1 MNSTSRLYFRYALAM
16 LVLTLLA
23 GALLRASFTWPAWR
37 VGYGPHVMHAHS
49 HVGFFGWAV
58 LAVCGVIT
66 ARIRITRISAAV
78 HTVLAHAIGVGS
90 AAAFVAFAQRG
101 YDMTT
106 ITISA
111 VHVLLWVIFV
121 ASVWRPLGTLPTNER
136 RYLRTGVA
144 FLATAG
150 LATIAPVLM
159 MVRGVSE
166 PWLLQMAVKL
176 FLTPFVTG
184 FLVITALGLLYSRV
198 RARAGALPALW
209 LIALGTV
216 PSTLLYVTAAPPA
229 PWLPWVGRAG
239 MGMVG
244 AGLVCVACDIAY
256 SRLARR
262 AETPELPPLAALALA
277 AVAVAGAVKLL
288 AALGVGA
295 TFMHSRNIVVAVLHL
310 VLLGVVTPSFILALR
325 PELRAPRRTA
335 AYAASLFV
343 MLGSIAVSGWP
354 WAARTLMT
362 MGVRLDTL
370 FQVAALSGF
379 LATLFLLTLF
389 VSGRSTEA
397 AAPPTQAAMSRGV
410 PPVVRT

>member
-1 MNSTSRLYFRYALAM
+1 MNSTPRLYFRYALAM

-37 VGYGPHVMHAHS
+37 VGYGPYVLHAHS

-58 LAVCGVIT
+58 LAVCAVIT
-66 ARIRITRISAAV
+66 TRIRITGFAATV
-78 HTVLAHAIGVGS
+78 HVVLAHAIGVGS
-90 AAAFVAFAQRG
+90 AAAFVGFAQRG

-121 ASVWRPLGTLPTNER
+121 VAVWRPLGALPIIER
-136 RYLRTGVA
+136 LYLRTGVA

-150 LATIAPVLM
+150 LATIAPVVM
-159 MVRGVSE
+159 MVRVVAE
-166 PWLLQMAVKL
+166 PWLLQVGVKL

-198 RARAGALPALW
+198 PGRAGALPALW

-229 PWLPWVGRAG
+229 PWLLWVGRTG

-244 AGLVCVACDIAY
+244 AGLLCVACDIAY
-256 SRLARR
+256 MRLAR
-262 AETPELPPLAALALA
+262 AETSPRLPPLATLALA

-295 TFMHSRNIVVAVLHL
+295 AFMHSRNIVVAVLHL

-325 PELRAPRRTA
+325 PELRATRRTA

-370 FQVAALSGF
+370 FQVAALSGV
-379 LATLFLLTLF
+379 LATLMLLTLF
-389 VSGRSTEA
+389 VPGRSTEA
-397 AAPPTQAAMSRGV
+397 AARAHHAAMSRSE

>member
-1 MNSTSRLYFRYALAM
+1 
-16 LVLTLLA
+16 
-23 GALLRASFTWPAWR
+23 
-37 VGYGPHVMHAHS
+37 
-49 HVGFFGWAV
+49 
-58 LAVCGVIT
+58 
-66 ARIRITRISAAV
+66 
-78 HTVLAHAIGVGS
+78 VGS
-90 AAAFVAFAQRG
+90 AAAFVGFAQRG

-121 ASVWRPLGTLPTNER
+121 VAVWRPLGALPTIER

-166 PWLLQMAVKL
+166 PWLLQMGVKL

-229 PWLPWVGRAG
+229 PWLLWVGRAG

-244 AGLVCVACDIAY
+244 AGLLFVACDIAY
-256 SRLARR
+256 ARVARR
-262 AETPELPPLAALALA
+262 TETSPTLPPLAVLALA

-325 PELRAPRRTA
+325 PELRAPRRTT

-343 MLGSIAVSGWP
+343 MLASIAASGWP

-370 FQVAALSGF
+370 FQVAALSGV
-379 LATLFLLTLF
+379 LATLVLLTLF

-397 AAPPTQAAMSRGV
+397 AARSHHAAMSSSV
-410 PPVVRT
+410 PPTVRT

>member
-1 MNSTSRLYFRYALAM
+1 MNNTPRLYFRYALAM

-37 VGYGPHVMHAHS
+37 VGYGPHVLHAHS

-58 LAVCGVIT
+58 LAVCAVIT
-66 ARIRITRISAAV
+66 ARIRITAFSATV
-78 HTVLAHAIGVGS
+78 HMILAHAIGVGS
-90 AAAFVAFAQRG
+90 AAAFVGFAQRG

-111 VHVLLWVIFV
+111 VHVLLWLIFV
-121 ASVWRPLGTLPTNER
+121 ASVWRPLGTLPTIER

-166 PWLLQMAVKL
+166 PWLLQMGVKL

-198 RARAGALPALW
+198 CARAGALPALW
-209 LIALGTV
+209 LMALGTV

-229 PWLPWVGRAG
+229 PWLLWVGRAG

-244 AGLVCVACDIAY
+244 AGLVCVVCDIAY
-256 SRLARR
+256 PRPARR
-262 AETPELPPLAALALA
+262 TGTLPELSPLSALVVA

-295 TFMHSRNIVVAVLHL
+295 AFMHSRNVVVAVLHL
-310 VLLGVVTPSFILALR
+310 VLLGVVTPAFIQAVR
-325 PELRAPRRTA
+325 PELRARRRTT

-343 MLGSIAVSGWP
+343 MLGSIAASGWP

-362 MGVRLDTL
+362 LGVRLDTL
-370 FQVAALSGF
+370 FQVAALSGVI
-379 LATLFLLTLF
+379 ATLMLLTL
-389 VSGRSTEA
+389 VVPGRSTA
-397 AAPPTQAAMSRGV
+397 AAALPHQAASRSA
-410 PPVVRT
+410 PPVLRT